1 MRDNGGVSTDDQP
14 EPAADR
20 GAQPH
25 AADEAS
31 APVRPEASAQ
41 PEASAPVEP
50 VVETETSR
58 DEVVVR
64 RAPRYGAFLLVGAV
78 VGALV
83 ALVLS
88 LAFTPDPDRVAQD
101 FTYDPGQVFGFLLL
115 GGVAIGAALGAL
127 TALIVDRALARRTK
141 RVVAERDETHRV
153 DD

>member
-20 GAQPH
+20 GARPH

-31 APVRPEASAQ
+31 EPVQ
-41 PEASAPVEP
+41 PEVSAPVEP

>member
-31 APVRPEASAQ
+31 EPVQ

>member
-14 EPAADR
+14 DPAADR

-31 APVRPEASAQ
+31 APVQ

-50 VVETETSR
+50 VVEIETSR
-58 DEVVVR
+58 DEVAVR
-64 RAPRYGAFLLVGAV
+64 RAPRYGAFLLVGGV

-101 FTYDPGQVFGFLLL
+101 FTYNSGQVFGFLLL
-115 GGVAIGAALGAL
+115 GGVAFGAALGAL
-127 TALIVDRALARRTK
+127 TALIVDRALARRTT
-141 RVVAERDETHRV
+141 RVVVERDETHRV

>member
-20 GAQPH
+20 GVQPN

-31 APVRPEASAQ
+31 APVEPV
-41 PEASAPVEP
+41 APAEP

>member
-20 GAQPH
+20 GARQH

-31 APVRPEASAQ
+31 EPVQ
-41 PEASAPVEP
+41 PEVSAPVEP